1 MNEASKKRMEQLG
14 QKAANAALIMCELVG
29 YPTCDEPL
37 CLLVDET
44 FQNGYKAGMQDPEAN
59 SERIKQLEG
68 LLGECE
74 KYIHRIKDHSVSK
87 GYLNVVGLSRQMI
100 YLIDEYKEL
109 KAAKEGINAST

>member
-1 MNEASKKRMEQLG
+1 MTPQSEESKKRMEELG
-14 QKAANAALIMCELVG
+14 KNWR
-29 YPTCDEPL
+29 YPNSKRCWVEAY
-37 CLLVDET
+37 
-44 FQNGYKAGMQDPEAN
+44 QAGMQDPEAN

-109 KAAKEGINAST
+109 KAAKEGGK